1 MKRVVLG
8 GVQAG
13 SKVLQLVD
21 DPAAMDQALRANSVR
36 LEVTDGCVDL
46 SLAQLRRFKEAVA
59 HAERV
64 LVARQTQAAL
74 ERNLQLPL

>member
-13 SKVLQLVD
+13 SKLLQLVD
-21 DPAAMDQALRANSVR
+21 DPAGMEEALRAESVR
-36 LEVTDGCVDL
+36 LEVTDGCMDL
-46 SLAQLRRFKEAVA
+46 SLAQIRRFKEALA

-64 LVARQTQAAL
+64 LVARQRSAAL
-74 ERNLQLPL
+74 ACNLQLPL

>member
-13 SKVLQLVD
+13 GKVLQLVD
-21 DPAAMDQALRANSVR
+21 DPAGMEEALRTQCVR

-46 SLAQLRRFKEAVA
+46 SLAQLRRFKEALV